1 MAVTM
6 SKMSKK
12 EYPEKRRIRYAGR
25 RGKKGKTALIDEL
38 YEVTGPSPKSIVQ
51 AN

>member
-12 EYPEKRRIRYAGR
+12 EHPEKRRIRYAGR
-25 RGKKGKTALIDEL
+25 RGKKGETALIGEFC
-38 YEVTGPSPKSIVQ
+38 EVTGHAPMSLS
-51 AN
+51 